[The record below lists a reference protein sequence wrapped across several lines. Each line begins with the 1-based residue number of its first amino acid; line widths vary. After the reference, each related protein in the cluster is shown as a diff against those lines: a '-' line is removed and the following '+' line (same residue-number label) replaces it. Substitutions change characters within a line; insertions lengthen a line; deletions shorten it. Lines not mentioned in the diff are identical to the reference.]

1 MTPRHIRTGVLLG
14 WAGRPAPS
22 APVDARR
29 ERRPRGPGCGGARTQ
44 VLTTWTANRPAVSEA
59 QGELTDLRRSR
70 HVSPLRHH
78 VDATCHHCVITSM
91 CHVAGAHDLR
101 RSRVGRRRVDG
112 QAAPLVVVVVAP
124 LLLSLRCCCWGRCLE
139 ESCSCCCVSCCCCD
153 SRCCCVSCCC
163 CGRCLEEADALSLN
177 GARVAATLLRLV
189 PHPDHFRTALRA
201 VKAWAA
207 KRHLTCHA
215 LGLLGGIGKI
225 CSTYQDLI
233 DTRQVCPAV
242 PSDLGCQAGRCWW
255 RACASSI
262 RTPRRRP
269 SSPGAIY
276 ALTYL
281 KFSKSDL
288 HRAAPST
295 LVSRCHLCSDLL
307 EVQ

>member
-29 ERRPRGPGCGGARTQ
+29 ERRPRGPGCCGARTQ
-44 VLTTWTANRPAVSEA
+44 VLDTWTADRPAVSEA

-139 ESCSCCCVSCCCCD
+139 ESCSCCYVSCCCCDSRCCCVSCCCCGRCLEESCSCCCVSCCCCD

-177 GARVAATLLRLV
+177 GARVAATPV
-189 PHPDHFRTALRA
+189 
-201 VKAWAA
+201 V
-207 KRHLTCHA
+207 
-215 LGLLGGIGKI
+215 
-225 CSTYQDLI
+225 
-233 DTRQVCPAV
+233 VV
-242 PSDLGCQAGRCWW
+242 
-255 RACASSI
+255 
-262 RTPRRRP
+262 
-269 SSPGAIY
+269 
-276 ALTYL
+276 
-281 KFSKSDL
+281 
-288 HRAAPST
+288 
-295 LVSRCHLCSDLL
+295 
-307 EVQ
+307 